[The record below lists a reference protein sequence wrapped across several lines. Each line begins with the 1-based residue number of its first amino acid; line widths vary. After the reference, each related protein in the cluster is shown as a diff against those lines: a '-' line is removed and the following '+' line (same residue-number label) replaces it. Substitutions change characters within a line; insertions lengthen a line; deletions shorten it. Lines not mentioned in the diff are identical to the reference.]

1 VLNAPRVESSLAG
14 VDIFSSVRFVAG
26 FEESKQFCYDQT
38 VTKPFNNIAYLPI
51 LI

>member
-1 VLNAPRVESSLAG
+1 VLNAPRVESFLAG
-14 VDIFSSVRFVAG
+14 VDIFSSVKFVAG
-26 FEESKQFCYDQT
+26 FEEIETIRYGQT